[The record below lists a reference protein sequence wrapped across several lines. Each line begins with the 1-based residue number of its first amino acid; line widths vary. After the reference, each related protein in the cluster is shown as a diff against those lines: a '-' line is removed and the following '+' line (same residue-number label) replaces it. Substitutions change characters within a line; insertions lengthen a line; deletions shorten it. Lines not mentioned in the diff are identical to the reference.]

1 MKVLREKVK
10 KLAKAELVMA
20 NEQFP
25 PFASDHEGFAVILE
39 EVTEAGEDMDELE
52 RRIIRLMGAVF
63 EDASYDVKRNII
75 DEIEMFAIELA
86 CEAIQVS
93 AMASKFRM
101 SHKEEKNEPG
111 NFDR

>member
-25 PFASDHEGFAVILE
+25 LFHSDHEGVAVLLE
-39 EVTEAGEDMDELE
+39 EATEAREDMDWLE
-52 RRIIRLMGAVF
+52 KKTLRLMRAVF
-63 EDASYDVKRNII
+63 EDASYDVKRNILA
-75 DEIEMFAIELA
+75 EIEMLATELA

-111 NFDR
+111 NIDR